1 MTKEES
7 NLLIAIH
14 RELATNTH
22 ATQKIEEHLRT
33 LNGKVLDHERRLEKV
48 GNETETLKRS
58 HDSFVKFRDGI
69 LSKLLWAL
77 LCFVGVCIVSVGIFL
92 IRTGT
97 LASIINQSI

>member
-33 LNGKVLDHERRLEKV
+33 LNGKVLEHERRLEKV
-48 GNETETLKRS
+48 GNETESLKRS
-58 HDSFVKFRDGI
+58 HETFVKFRDGI
-69 LSKLLWAL
+69 LSKLLWSF
-77 LCFVGVCIVSVGIFL
+77 LCFLGVCLLVGLSFL
-92 IRTGT
+92 IKTGT
-97 LASIINQSI
+97 LARIIS